1 MVTLEHMYD
10 IGEKLAAIKDAKQ
23 YSEHVSEYLEILEGV
38 KGNDLT
44 KKLASQFISRFYL
57 NFPEQSE
64 QSIDAMLDLCED
76 VSVDIRKQAIKDL
89 PNLCRDNNKTN
100 LAKIADILTQLLGSE
115 DASEVHIIE
124 VSLMNLVKRDTQA
137 VILGIFSQVH
147 NGDDVV
153 RERGLRFLHTKLKTG
168 SIQVNREAQSQIVAE
183 VKKAFS
189 SETGLTSDDFQ
200 RLMSLLTF
208 TQLTKTVAG
217 QLEIVNMIM
226 AMAEL
231 DKTADF
237 NYSSV
242 ELTDRLL
249 QCAQQCIPYFS
260 PQVKSTPF
268 CEYICLKVL
277 PHYHELQD
285 IPNMDVKSQLIKM
298 LAELAANVGE
308 LEDPVNCAKNV
319 FERLIDYMMLP
330 PVEEDGSLAES
341 PAIEFTK
348 VECLMYT
355 FHMIGKQ
362 NDKFL
367 LEDEDRLKDFKIR
380 LQYLARGVTGYLKK
394 LKEFL
399 NSAAGRQDN
408 EDVKI
413 KKIALKTTE
422 NLQAMIKDLFH
433 IPPMYKANIRLSWR
447 DNTTAQKRKLISA
460 PGAANTDSSSAKK
473 TVRAAGGGGGA
484 RSLYMDAVGG
494 KARQDK
500 VRIKPAVS
508 NYVPPTKRAVRPAGQ
523 YQPPTG
529 KYSSKIKNPIVW
541 DD

>member
-1 MVTLEHMYD
+1 MCTLERMYD

-23 YSEHVSEYLEILEGV
+23 FSEHVSEYLEILEGV

-89 PNLCRDNNKTN
+89 PNLCRDNNKTS

-168 SIQVNREAQSQIVAE
+168 SIQINREAQSQIVAE

-189 SETGLTSDDFQ
+189 SETGLTSDDFS

-277 PHYHELQD
+277 PHYHGLQD

-298 LAELAANVGE
+298 LAELAANVGG
-308 LEDPVNCAKNV
+308 LEDPISCAKNV

-330 PVEEDGSLAES
+330 PAEEDGSLAES

-367 LEDEDRLKDFKIR
+367 MEDEERLKDFRTR
-380 LQYLARGVTGYLKK
+380 LTYLARGVTGYLKK

-399 NSAAGRQDN
+399 NSPAGRQDN

-413 KKIALKTTE
+413 KRIALKTTE
-422 NLQAMIKDLFH
+422 NLQVMIRDIMH
-433 IPPMYKANIRLSWR
+433 TPPIYKANIRLSWK
-447 DNTTAQKRKLISA
+447 DGTATAAQKRKLISA
-460 PGAANTDSSSAKK
+460 PGANTDSTSPKK
-473 TVRAAGGGGGA
+473 NARPAGGGG
-484 RSLYMDAVGG
+484 RSLYMDSVGG
-494 KARQDK
+494 KGRKDNK
-500 VRIKPAVS
+500 IGLKPAVS
-508 NYVPPTKRAVRPAGQ
+508 NYVPPSKKTVRPAGQ

-541 DD
+541 DE

>member
-298 LAELAANVGE
+298 LAELAANVGG

-399 NSAAGRQDN
+399 NSPAGRQDN

-494 KARQDK
+494 KGRQDK

-541 DD
+541 ND